1 MKTSVMIS
9 GLTDPE
15 TVRMVPVGGAA
26 GFVIDVPSSPSNL
39 SIVEAAALVPEVP
52 NDAEAWAIVFDPS
65 ADQIHR
71 LFEEV
76 SVDRILV
83 YGPIPQ
89 TELEFLE
96 IHHMVPSLRIP
107 ATGTE
112 GPAPAIPPA
121 EDYSRL
127 HLHAAD
133 APLSDGL
140 AGRPDWAMC
149 ASIVDTQPGRKVVL
163 SGGLTPE
170 NIAEALATVRPWGV
184 DVSAGVENGPGHKD
198 PGRVKAFLDAVLA
211 AEATPP

>member
-9 GLTDPE
+9 GLNDPE
-15 TVRMVPVGGAA
+15 TVRMVPTGGAA

-39 SIVEAAALVPEVP
+39 SIVQAAELVPEVP
-52 NDAEAWAIVFDPS
+52 NDAEAWAIVLDPS

-89 TELEFLE
+89 AELEFLE
-96 IHHMVPSLRIP
+96 IHHTVPSLTIP
-107 ATGTE
+107 AQGTE
-112 GPAPAIPPA
+112 GPVPAIPAA

-133 APLSDGL
+133 TPLVDGL
-140 AGRPDWAMC
+140 AGRADWAMC
-149 ASIVDTQPGRKVVL
+149 ATIVDSQPGRKVVL

-170 NIAEALATVRPWGV
+170 NIAEVLGTVRPWGV
-184 DVSAGVENGPGHKD
+184 DVSAGVESSPGRKD
-198 PGRVKAFLDAVLA
+198 PARIKSFLDAVLA